1 MYQLVPDSAVVAQVA
16 ALPYDALAA
25 YADVLEVL
33 QLTPWNGKPLHEAN
47 PDGAVR
53 RWDFGPGQAGQ
64 VIYLILDERQEVHLL
79 LVQWLE
85 L

>member
-1 MYQLVPDSAVVAQVA
+1 MYRLVPDSAVVEQVA
-16 ALPYDALAA
+16 ALPNDALAA

-47 PDGAVR
+47 QDGAVR
-53 RWDFGPGQAGQ
+53 RWNFGPAQAGQ
-64 VIYLILDERQEVHLL
+64 VVYLVLDEPPEVHLL

-85 L
+85 T